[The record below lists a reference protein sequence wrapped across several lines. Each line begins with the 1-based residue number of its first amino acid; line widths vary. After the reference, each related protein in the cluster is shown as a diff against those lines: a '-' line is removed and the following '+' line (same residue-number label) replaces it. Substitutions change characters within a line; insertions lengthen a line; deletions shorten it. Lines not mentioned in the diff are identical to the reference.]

1 MHYHLLEEAN
11 KAPEPS
17 CDTARN
23 REAGLYTHT
32 HTHLKTCNSKAEADR
47 NHLIASELIQISAWK
62 NKELHKAS
70 EVHSL
75 MVFLLMLAEKRIS
88 KGEEENWHK
97 GISFLLRY
105 RAGSA
110 PAATESILGQL
121 SLQLCV
127 PSPLT

>member
-1 MHYHLLEEAN
+1 MHYHLLKEAN

-17 CDTARN
+17 CDTACN
-23 REAGLYTHT
+23 REAGLYT